1 MHHYLQRA
9 IAELNGNKFFKF
21 ISSVR
26 LAVPVMLGL
35 IISVA
40 AGTIFESLHSA
51 EYAKIAVYN
60 SSWFYALL
68 ALLCVNIFSSM
79 MSRYPWK
86 KHHTGFVITHIGILT
101 LLTGSFITS
110 FYGIDGS
117 LQIPEKQS
125 NNVVIMSRLMLGYQF
140 ENSPTLNSVFFEKT
154 LFEKDKNDL
163 NFINEK
169 IGHVIQLEKFVPFA
183 SVERGYSA
191 GDDNSGPIGIS
202 FGLKSQFF
210 DVKEWL
216 HSTDNPVMQMGP
228 ATIKIV
234 IDDKVSVNQDQTQ
247 KRVIASPTKKNSNYI
262 RVSDFNS
269 KKELTQI
276 EISKLK
282 KESFNYKGIKI
293 KLTQS
298 YQRAIVSNNKIV
310 ESEDPSSPPSPA
322 VELLIEKE
330 NQKLREVL
338 YGKFPGFSLNQA
350 GVFGLKLELISTEFE
365 EQSSLPSGHP
375 NINQNE
381 SLETTEQSPMS
392 AQGNIV
398 EFHVNRNRPNEV
410 RVELWKS
417 GKKVSEKLMKEGET
431 FQTPWMGM
439 QLFLGSIVFGSQSTT
454 DVRAVRPTPG
464 KELPPSAVFV
474 KPIGFEKG
482 FWLTQ
487 GDAKTI
493 QIGDRNIQ
501 IVFSNERFILPF
513 SLSLEKFTKK
523 DYPGTETPYS
533 YESLVRLETDKSEHL
548 ISMNEPLKNQ
558 GFTLYQSSYILN
570 PGQPPTTILSINR
583 DPGRPIK
590 YLGSLILSLG
600 IIIFTIMRSRI
611 YRNRKEVV

>member
-1 MHHYLQRA
+1 MHQYIQSA
-9 IAELNGNKFFKF
+9 IAQLNGNRFFKF
-21 ISSVR
+21 ISSIR

-101 LLTGSFITS
+101 LLAGSFITS
-110 FYGIDGS
+110 VYGIDGS

-169 IGHVIQLEKFVPFA
+169 IGHVIQLEKFIPFA
-183 SVERGYSA
+183 AIERGYSG
-191 GDDNSGPIGIS
+191 GDDKLGPVGIS

-216 HSTDNPVMQMGP
+216 HSVDNPIMQMGP
-228 ATIKIV
+228 ATIKIIV
-234 IDDKVSVNQDQTQ
+234 DDKVSLNQLT
-247 KRVIASPTKKNSNYI
+247 KRVIASPTKSSSNYI
-262 RVSDFNS
+262 RIFDFKS
-269 KKELTQI
+269 KKEIAQV

-282 KESFNYKGIKI
+282 KEAFQFKGIKI
-293 KLTQS
+293 KLTQA
-298 YQRAIVSNNKIV
+298 YQRAIVSNNKIA

-322 VELLIEKE
+322 VELEIEKE

-350 GVFGLKLELISTEFE
+350 GVFGLRLELISAGIE
-365 EQSSLPSGHP
+365 EQSSLPAGHP
-375 NINQNE
+375 QVNQNE
-381 SLETTEQSPMS
+381 TPEAGSASNMSMQS
-392 AQGNIV
+392 NII
-398 EFHVNRNRPNEV
+398 EFHVNKNKPDEV

-417 GKKVSEKLMKEGET
+417 GKKVSEKLMKEGDT

-439 QLFLGSIVFGSQSTT
+439 QLFLGSIVFGSQATT

-464 KELPPSAVFV
+464 KELPASAVFV
-474 KPIGFEKG
+474 KPIGFENG
-482 FWLTQ
+482 FWLAQ
-487 GDAKTI
+487 GDVKSI
-493 QIGDRNIQ
+493 QVGNRNMQ
-501 IVFSNERFILPF
+501 IIFSNERFILPF

-590 YLGSLILSLG
+590 YLGSIILSLG